1 MKRVGKNWIYKFK
14 RWLNTWTIWYDMISF
29 NTIQLCH
36 SVNLWSSTWIGKTI
50 LYNLTG
56 LKKTSRSSELAI
68 GPLGNLPFRWGAPKV
83 LWESA
88 SWKRS
93 MIVSMIDGWLDP
105 MVGWWM
111 VDGFI
116 LIRFGPTFGSKM
128 RDVKN
133 VKFLSKSHQISRY
146 QRWKDTKRAC
156 LLKSISIISC
166 ASFTN
171 CINSKAAQWE
181 CVSLN
186 MALGTRDGL
195 AGGVR
200 SVIRFSADLDL
211 ACDVYHLW
219 NFIRV
224 SWRGNLIYF
233 TAKFCA

>member
-105 MVGWWM
+105 WLDGGWWM
-111 VDGFI
+111 D
-116 LIRFGPTFGSKM
+116 
-128 RDVKN
+128 
-133 VKFLSKSHQISRY
+133 LSLSVSVRLLV
-146 QRWKDTKRAC
+146 QRWEMWKMSSFWAKAIKYPDIKDEKIRKECAC
-156 LLKSISIISC
+156 WNPFRSSAVPASPIVSIPKQHSGNVYRW
-166 ASFTN
+166 T
-171 CINSKAAQWE
+171 WPLE
-181 CVSLN
+181 LV
-186 MALGTRDGL
+186 MALQVG
-195 AGGVR
+195 
-200 SVIRFSADLDL
+200 
-211 ACDVYHLW
+211 
-219 NFIRV
+219 
-224 SWRGNLIYF
+224 
-233 TAKFCA
+233 